1 MNNDNMTDGI
11 SDLISQEIHSKD
23 KIYKPDFNQ
32 KTGRELLA
40 FYLQTKFKQILA
52 YDKKADI
59 PVFINIKPDFIAR
72 FSKRLIN
79 NPNKRFLIGITGES
93 ASGKSTICN
102 EIENVIKNFE
112 LPVSIITTDNYFN
125 DISDLI
131 SKYGGF
137 DNLRDNGYDIDSPQ
151 NFQLELLR
159 QDLEKISM
167 GEDIYTPEYLP
178 NGTGV
183 SVPLSKFVKSEKIIV
198 VEGTKILIYFHLHT
212 LEPNNLIVSRYH
224 ISISK
229 YTDAPRP
236 HEWKLA
242 VAGICGKALH
252 IKKASSKTSI
262 PRSFPQ
268 TSILKIECLYR
279 TCP

>member
-1 MNNDNMTDGI
+1 MSLVSYNNIVEKHSMNNDNMADGI

-23 KIYKPDFNQ
+23 KIFKPDFNQ

-112 LPVSIITTDNYFN
+112 LPVSIDR
-125 DISDLI
+125 
-131 SKYGGF
+131 K
-137 DNLRDNGYDIDSPQ
+137 
-151 NFQLELLR
+151 
-159 QDLEKISM
+159 
-167 GEDIYTPEYLP
+167 
-178 NGTGV
+178 
-183 SVPLSKFVKSEKIIV
+183 SVV
-198 VEGTKILIYFHLHT
+198 
-212 LEPNNLIVSRYH
+212 
-224 ISISK
+224 
-229 YTDAPRP
+229 
-236 HEWKLA
+236 
-242 VAGICGKALH
+242 
-252 IKKASSKTSI
+252 
-262 PRSFPQ
+262 
-268 TSILKIECLYR
+268 
-279 TCP
+279 